1 MFSLI
6 RDIQNIFRM
15 TKLSR
20 LVDLAKQT
28 DEVLIG
34 SNLNPETRQVLQKK
48 RDELETQ
55 IRALQAA

>member
-20 LVDLAKQT
+20 LIELAKQA

-34 SNLNPETRQVLQKK
+34 SNLNPETRQVLQQK
-48 RDELETQ
+48 RDDLETQ